1 MKKRVGRPKIGTQNA
16 KGVMV
21 AVRFTP
27 PEAKQLGEA
36 IRQSRQRKSDWLR
49 QVLLSAAGGT
59 KSVA

>member
-1 MKKRVGRPKIGTQNA
+1 MKKHVGRPKIGTQNA

-36 IRQSRQRKSDWLR
+36 IRQSQKRKSDWLR
-49 QVLLSAAGGT
+49 EALLSAAGVN
-59 KSVA
+59 KSAA